1 MGRMYSAT
9 FEEVAVTAAQD
20 LFEIVYVVAYWPQTQ
35 VAKFIV
41 FYVRKDWRAKKTQ
54 NQKQV
59 PVHRVAMYH
68 M

>member
-1 MGRMYSAT
+1 MVLILTRLLEPLLNVVS
-9 FEEVAVTAAQD
+9 QD